1 MMEQVEVDLYKERII
16 SVCELS
22 ILLKGL
28 FPKGIAFWELEQS
41 LP

>member
-1 MMEQVEVDLYKERII
+1 MMEQVEMDLYKERII

-22 ILLKGL
+22 IHLKGL
-28 FPKGIAFWELEQS
+28 FPNKKEQS

>member
-22 ILLKGL
+22 IHIKEL
-28 FPKGIAFWELEQS
+28 FPGKQEQTS
-41 LP
+41 P